1 MGLGGTAKKIQ
12 KLAELAEELYGR
24 VNDIRDQIREMQ
36 ETVSETS
43 ARVERLEA
51 ENAEQRALL
60 EALAEEQGLD
70 LDAIA
75 ASNAAETADSVESI
89 ETAESTEGAESTESA
104 DVVQRAE
111 SDDESGPGA

>member
-12 KLAELAEELYGR
+12 KLADLAEELYGR

-75 ASNAAETADSVESI
+75 ASNDGESDASGDLDAPAEQPSV
-89 ETAESTEGAESTESA
+89 AESA
-104 DVVQRAE
+104 DGAP
-111 SDDESGPGA
+111 SPGPDDESGTGN